1 MFAISSCRHR
11 NSLLVL
17 QAIKHL
23 VKAADQLPPTQ
34 KTKAFNAVRR
44 ILSRMPADIA
54 APIAEPWLEHK
65 HKFRREMAYRIF
77 RGAGVPAEFGPRLL
91 AAFKKNGDQQCLD
104 LVARYP
110 ATVVANNTKV
120 VAESITDRYWRMRV
134 IQSLLISDAE
144 RGVSLSS
151 AYPREFVWASGR
163 QRDVTLLPILRGLFE
178 ANPGDLDFL
187 SIYVWAL
194 VPGIIEQRNTA

>member
-1 MFAISSCRHR
+1 
-11 NSLLVL
+11 
-17 QAIKHL
+17 
-23 VKAADQLPPTQ
+23 
-34 KTKAFNAVRR
+34 
-44 ILSRMPADIA
+44 MPADIA

-77 RGAGVPAEFGPRLL
+77 RGAGVPPEFDPRLL
-91 AAFKKNGDQQCLD
+91 AAFKKNGDQQCLE

-110 ATVVANNTKV
+110 AAVAATGHTVL
-120 VAESITDRYWRMRV
+120 AESITDKYWKMRV
-134 IQSLLISDAE
+134 IQSLLISDVE

-151 AYPREFVWASGR
+151 AYRREFVWASGR

-187 SIYVWAL
+187 SIYVWVLGQLGATDEL
-194 VPGIIEQRNTA
+194 SRMRQLISQLLQCE